1 MKSQVIV
8 NKEETLIPP
17 SLFEEEDLNSDNESD
32 FSINFNQKL
41 SLFNDDKVDEPQ
53 NHVNIIY
60 NLLYVYLQSENG
72 IKLDKSD
79 SKKRKEVK
87 SKIENLKNE
96 IIINNQNNEKEK
108 NHSKSTL
115 LSKEKRK
122 MKNILKIKILQILI
136 LQKIVKVL
144 IILIYMK

>member
-60 NLLYVYLQSENG
+60 NLLYVYL
-72 IKLDKSD
+72 
-79 SKKRKEVK
+79 
-87 SKIENLKNE
+87 
-96 IIINNQNNEKEK
+96 
-108 NHSKSTL
+108 
-115 LSKEKRK
+115 
-122 MKNILKIKILQILI
+122 
-136 LQKIVKVL
+136 
-144 IILIYMK
+144 